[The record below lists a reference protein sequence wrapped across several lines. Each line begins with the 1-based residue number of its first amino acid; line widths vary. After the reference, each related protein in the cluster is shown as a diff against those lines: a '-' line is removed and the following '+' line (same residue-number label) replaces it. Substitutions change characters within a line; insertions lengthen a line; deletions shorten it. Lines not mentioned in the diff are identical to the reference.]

1 MKKKV
6 LWLTLVL
13 ALVLTLTLIPF
24 SAMASESQQT
34 EEITQTSIPFQVNP
48 LYKDLYGDAAVH
60 RAPAPVGSVE
70 NQAPVLN
77 ATYVT
82 EAKAAQQIRDKME
95 AWTEE
100 FTIYVKSENSDYE
113 ELFYELMGEAMAHT
127 GNPKEGDYLLW
138 HYEGWGADVSRVDK
152 GGSYEYTYTI
162 YVSYYTTAAQEKE
175 LDTAVSNLLKSLN
188 VGKKSDYQKVK
199 AVYDYIC
206 ANITYDYENLE
217 DPEYMLKHTAYAAL
231 VDKTAVCQG
240 YASLMYRLLLELDV
254 DTRVI
259 AGESLDGVG
268 HGWNIAKLGDVY
280 YNLDSTWDAGMSQYS
295 YFLKNSEGFLDHL
308 RYLEYASTQF
318 HTDYPMSATDYVDGV
333 AGKPE
338 HVFAWGYCGDEVL
351 WEVDRDKVLTI
362 SGTGEIYDFESA
374 DHGDLDTWSPWTY
387 WMDGFT
393 SVVIEDGITG
403 IGDYSFDDMPN
414 LKTVTLPETLTTIG
428 NSAFRKTSI
437 TGVKLPSSLKEIGE
451 DAFYYCE
458 KLEKIWIP
466 YQVTTIGRNAF
477 WCCYNLKDLTLG
489 SGLTYIG
496 DQAFRETAV
505 TEVVIPDKVTTLG
518 SMAFYCCDNLKSVTL
533 GKSMTEVPNYA
544 FGECYALT
552 EVTIPEGVTQIRG
565 ASFQNCKAL
574 PEVTFPATLEDLDG
588 FDGCDKLKKITFL
601 GHAPSIGSSTFY
613 GVTAT
618 VYYPDDA
625 TWTDDVLQDY
635 GGNLTWVSTHVH
647 DYSGTPVFNA
657 EAKTHSWTCAG
668 CGKAKTE
675 KCTFNSTILKAA
687 TMDEPGVR
695 EYTCTVCG
703 GSYQETVMYRISGS
717 GRCETALAAADELKE
732 ILGVASFDTI
742 IIASGDKFADALTGS
757 YLAAKESAPILLF
770 SKGYEDELAA
780 YVDENLTDGGKVY
793 ILGGASSVPET
804 VIDALVGYDL
814 ERLAGD
820 TRFETNLK
828 ILEEAGAEGEEILV
842 CTAYNFADS
851 LSASAVGKPILLV
864 DKALTEG
871 QKDFVS
877 GSSSF
882 AIIGG
887 VNSVSEAIETE
898 LSSFGTVTRI
908 SGASREETS
917 VAVAQ
922 KYFGTPEYAVLA
934 YSRNFPDG
942 LCGGPLAYALGAPLL
957 LTNSGAEAAAAD
969 YTAAKGIT
977 KGVILGGPNSI
988 SDATA
993 GQIFLLEN

>member
-1 MKKKV
+1 MKKKI

-13 ALVLTLTLIPF
+13 ALVLALIPVT
-24 SAMASESQQT
+24 AMASEPQQT
-34 EEITQTSIPFQVNP
+34 GEITHETIPFQVNP
-48 LYKDLYGDAAVH
+48 LYKDLYGDSVVH
-60 RAPAPVGSVE
+60 KAPDPLQSDE
-70 NQAPVLN
+70 HKAPVLN
-77 ATYVT
+77 ATFVT
-82 EAKAAQQIRDKME
+82 EEKAAQQIRAKMK

-100 FTIYVKSENSDYE
+100 FTIYVKSENSNYE
-113 ELFYELMGEAMAHT
+113 DLFYQLLNDAMAHT
-127 GNPKEGDYLLW
+127 GDPKEGDYLLW
-138 HYEGWGADVSRVDK
+138 HYEGWGADVSRTDK
-152 GGSYEYTYTI
+152 GGSYEYTYTV

-175 LDTAVSNLLKSLN
+175 LDSAVSKLLKNLN
-188 VGKKSDYQKVK
+188 VSNKSDYQKVK

-206 ANITYDYENLE
+206 ANITYDYENL
-217 DPEYMLKHTAYAAL
+217 DNPDYMLKHTAYAAL

-254 DTRVI
+254 DIRVV
-259 AGESLDGVG
+259 AGEAAEGG
-268 HGWNIAKLGDVY
+268 AHGWNIAKLGNVY
-280 YNLDSTWDAGMSQYS
+280 YNLDSTWDAGLSQYN

-308 RYLEYASTQF
+308 RYLEYASTKF

-338 HVFAWGYCGDEVL
+338 HVFVWGSCGDDAM
-351 WEVDRDKVLTI
+351 WEIDRDKVLTI

-374 DHGDLDTWSPWTY
+374 IHGDLNTWSPWTY

-393 SVVIEDGITG
+393 KVVIEEGITD
-403 IGDYSFDDMPN
+403 IGDYSFDTMPD

-428 NSAFRKTSI
+428 NSAFQQTGI
-437 TGVKLPSSLKEIGE
+437 TGIKLPSSLKEIGE

-466 YQVTTIGRNAF
+466 YQVTHIGRNAF

-496 DQAFRETAV
+496 NQAFRETAV

-518 SMAFYCCDNLKSVTL
+518 SMAFYCCDNLKTVTL
-533 GKSMTEVPNYA
+533 GKSMTEVPSYA

-552 EVTIPEGVTQIRG
+552 EVTIPEGITEIQG

-574 PEVTFPATLEDLDG
+574 PEITFPATLENLDG

-601 GHAPSIGSSTFY
+601 GHAPNIGPSTFY

-625 TWTDDVLQDY
+625 TWTEDMLQDY
-635 GGNLTWVSTHVH
+635 GGTLTWVSTHVH

-657 EAKTHSWTCAG
+657 EAKNHSWACAG
-668 CGKAKTE
+668 CGKEKTE
-675 KCTFNSTILKAA
+675 KCTFNSTVLKAA
-687 TMDEPGVR
+687 TMDEPGIR

-703 GSYQETVMYRISGS
+703 GSYQEKIIYRISGS

-732 ILGVASFDTI
+732 ILGVDTFDTI

-780 YVDENLTDGGKVY
+780 YVAENLTGGGKVY
-793 ILGGASSVPET
+793 ILGGTSSVPET
-804 VIDALVGYDL
+804 VVDALVGYDL

-828 ILEEAGAEGEEILV
+828 ILEEAGSEGEEILV
-842 CTAYNFADS
+842 CTAFNFADS

-887 VNSVSEAIETE
+887 INSVNEAIENE
-898 LSSFGTVTRI
+898 LAAIGQVTRI

-917 VAVAQ
+917 VAVAR
-922 KYFGTPEYAVLA
+922 KYFATPEYAVLA

-942 LCGGPLAYALGAPLL
+942 LCGGPLAFALGAPLL
-957 LTNSGAEAAAAD
+957 LTNSGAEKAAAD
-969 YTAAKGIT
+969 FTAEKGIAKGL
-977 KGVILGGPNSI
+977 ILGGPNSI

-993 GQIFLLEN
+993 GKIFLLKN